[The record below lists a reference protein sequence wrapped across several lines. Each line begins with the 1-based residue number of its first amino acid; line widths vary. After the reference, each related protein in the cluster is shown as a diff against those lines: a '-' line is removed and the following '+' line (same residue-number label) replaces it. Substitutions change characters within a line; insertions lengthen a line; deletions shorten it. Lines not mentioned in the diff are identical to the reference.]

1 LFPTGLAVTIAVPIS
16 TSGNSNLL
24 IGAGYRNTGWI
35 SSPFKAKMIAIAA
48 ANMPNEIKDAH
59 ATRDDWTAA
68 RLLNH
73 RRAWPAEPPWGSL
86 MI

>member
-1 LFPTGLAVTIAVPIS
+1 
-16 TSGNSNLL
+16 
-24 IGAGYRNTGWI
+24 
-35 SSPFKAKMIAIAA
+35 MIAIAA

-59 ATRDDWTAA
+59 ATRDDWTVA

-73 RRAWPAEPPWGSL
+73 RRARPAQPPWVSL